1 MHRFSIG
8 RDENCNVVLQ
18 GASVSRQHAYLIL
31 RGDGSIQ
38 FEDANSTNGSYLVE
52 GEKLVRISSTYL
64 QPEACLQLG
73 KVQVS
78 LAEIMRN
85 ILSKIRQGREAEK

>member
-1 MHRFSIG
+1 MHRYSIG
-8 RDENCNVVLQ
+8 RDEKCDVVLH

-31 RGDGSIQ
+31 RVDGSIQ

-52 GEKLVRISSTYL
+52 GDKLVRISSTYL

-73 KVQVS
+73 KMQVL
-78 LAEIMRN
+78 LAEIMQN
-85 ILSKIRQGREAEK
+85 ILTKIRQDREAEK

>member
-8 RDENCNVVLQ
+8 RDQNCDVVLH
-18 GASVSRQHAYLIL
+18 GATVSRQHAYLTL

-52 GEKLVRISSTYL
+52 GDKLV
-64 QPEACLQLG
+64 P
-73 KVQVS
+73 
-78 LAEIMRN
+78 LA
-85 ILSKIRQGREAEK
+85 LTGREDVVLHNRYAARKMMLISQPFKDAL

>member
-1 MHRFSIG
+1 MR
-8 RDENCNVVLQ
+8 
-18 GASVSRQHAYLIL
+18 SVTWSCTA

-52 GEKLVRISSTYL
+52 GDKLVRISSTYL

-73 KVQVS
+73 KVQVL
-78 LAEIMRN
+78 LAEIMQN
-85 ILSKIRQGREAEK
+85 ILTKIRQDREAEK